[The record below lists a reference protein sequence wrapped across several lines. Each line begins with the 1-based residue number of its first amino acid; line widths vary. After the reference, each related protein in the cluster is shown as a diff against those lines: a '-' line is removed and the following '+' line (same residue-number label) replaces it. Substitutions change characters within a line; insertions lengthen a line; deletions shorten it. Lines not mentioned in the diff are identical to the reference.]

1 VTPRLDWLI
10 VVGLLAALVFTAL
23 AFGGVEPWAVG
34 LSELLLAGLA
44 ALWVIRTIVGG
55 RIELALPATVL
66 PFAGLVAWV
75 AIQGITIS
83 DASGNTK
90 SLSLDAEATRN
101 AATVMLFLLIFF
113 LLSSTFLGTRE
124 RIEMLARFLII
135 YGAALAMFALIQSMT
150 WNGAYYWI
158 RQGTTHGFGPFAN
171 RDHFAGYM
179 AMLAPLPVALLIAG
193 AVKRDLRL
201 LVGFAAA
208 IMGTAT
214 VASLSR
220 GGILSFVMG
229 LLFTVVAAP
238 SRPGAK
244 RAPAV
249 RLAAAGS
256 ILVAVVIGTLWIGA
270 APIVNR
276 AAQTLKEASESEPNY
291 YSREWLWRDT
301 LALVRHYPIT
311 GVGAGAFE
319 TVFPAYSH
327 ASGQYIVAQSHNDY
341 LQLLADCGI
350 VGGALGV
357 LFLVLL
363 YPIVKRGLNASDR
376 LQAGMALGC
385 GGGIFALLVHSLFD
399 FNLQI
404 PSNAMLFVFLVAVV
418 WSIARVAARA
428 AGPGV
433 ESRALAL
440 AEPAARSAG
449 GVSL

>member
-1 VTPRLDWLI
+1 VTPRLDRLI
-10 VVGLLAALVFTAL
+10 VVGLLVALVCTAL
-23 AFGGVEPWAVG
+23 AFGGVEPWAVA
-34 LSELLLAGLA
+34 LFELLVVGLA

-55 RIELALPATVL
+55 RVELAIPAVVL
-66 PFAGLVAWV
+66 PIAGLVLWI
-75 AIQGITIS
+75 AIQGISFS
-83 DASGNTK
+83 DASGNSK
-90 SLSLDAEATRN
+90 SISLDPEASRN
-101 AATVMLFLLIFF
+101 AVTVMLFLLIFF
-113 LLSSTFLGTRE
+113 LLSSTFLATRE

-158 RQGTTHGFGPFAN
+158 RQATTHGFGPFAN

-179 AMLAPLPVALLIAG
+179 EMLAPIPVALLIAG
-193 AVKRDLRL
+193 AVPRDLRL

-208 IMGTAT
+208 IMGTAI

-229 LLFTVVAAP
+229 LLFTVVAVP

-244 RAPAV
+244 NQRAL

-256 ILVAVVIGTLWIGA
+256 IVVAVVIGTLWIGA

-276 AAQTLKEASESEPNY
+276 AAETFKEAQSEPDY
-291 YSREWLWRDT
+291 YSRGWLWRDT
-301 LALVRHYPIT
+301 WAMVRQHPLT

-350 VGGALGV
+350 VGAALGV
-357 LFLVLL
+357 IFLLLL
-363 YPIVKRGLNASDR
+363 YKVVKRALNASDR
-376 LQAGMALGC
+376 LQAGMAVGC

-404 PSNAMLFVFLVAVV
+404 PSNALLFLFLVAVV
-418 WSIARVAARA
+418 WSVARVATRA
-428 AGPGV
+428 TGPGIG
-433 ESRALAL
+433 SRALAF
-440 AEPAARSAG
+440 AEPASRAAE